1 MAETIEQLLVRKI
14 QGECSPVE
22 EVEFM
27 AWISES
33 EENRN
38 TYFQY
43 KMLWHAR
50 KVPTYSA
57 DSSSKKALKEFNR
70 RIDGLLVKESRSR
83 IYNYLKY
90 AAILLALV
98 GLPALFWFV
107 KSSMNQVHHLSEVV
121 SSRGELRVI
130 NLADGTRVWLNH
142 NSTLNFPEKFGKGER
157 VVHLDGEAFLDV
169 KKDPEHPF
177 IVKTQTVQI
186 KVLGT
191 SFNVNTRIEGD
202 LVQTTLV
209 EGSVVLLDESGER
222 IAALKPGQMAA
233 VNKVSK
239 KVNIKD
245 VLTKD
250 YISWQSGI
258 ISMEKADLHEII
270 SKIEEV
276 YKIKIELNSKLL
288 SKDKIQK
295 KYNFVFRR
303 SQSVDTVFEMLRFLA
318 PVKYVQN
325 GKNLKK

>member
-1 MAETIEQLLVRKI
+1 
-14 QGECSPVE
+14 
-22 EVEFM
+22 
-27 AWISES
+27 
-33 EENRN
+33 
-38 TYFQY
+38 
-43 KMLWHAR
+43 
-50 KVPTYSA
+50 
-57 DSSSKKALKEFNR
+57 
-70 RIDGLLVKESRSR
+70 
-83 IYNYLKY
+83 
-90 AAILLALV
+90 
-98 GLPALFWFV
+98 
-107 KSSMNQVHHLSEVV
+107 
-121 SSRGELRVI
+121 
-130 NLADGTRVWLNH
+130 
-142 NSTLNFPEKFGKGER
+142 
-157 VVHLDGEAFLDV
+157 
-169 KKDPEHPF
+169 
-177 IVKTQTVQI
+177 
-186 KVLGT
+186 
-191 SFNVNTRIEGD
+191 
-202 LVQTTLV
+202 
-209 EGSVVLLDESGER
+209 
-222 IAALKPGQMAA
+222 MAA